1 MTPLVVRSAFTKVN
15 TVFDQRRNKN
25 LIDYKRYLYPI
36 DKTRVN
42 EFGFSGEDED
52 GPKKVDS
59 SDSES
64 ISDSESVK
72 DSGDAKLPSPEEKKD
87 Q

>member
-1 MTPLVVRSAFTKVN
+1 MINEEKTSI
-15 TVFDQRRNKN
+15 N
-25 LIDYKRYLYPI
+25 LKRYLYPI

-42 EFGFSGEDED
+42 EFGFSGEEED
-52 GPKKVDS
+52 GAKKVES

-72 DSGDAKLPSPEEKKD
+72 DSGDAKVPSPEEKKD